1 MLLQKCKL
9 VRNTVKEAS
18 ELQKKQEKVKR
29 VMEFVSLVQEH
40 SRKMEQTII
49 STSVIHES
57 FPVFSVPVLELKKV
71 VVLLDETAKS
81 ISSEPSKE
89 RFGAAVTALQG
100 IDDKIKSQWSQLSK
114 HNHQDLV
121 KMLDILGKI
130 LKQDNDINVLTRTI
144 TDIEQTWPIT
154 SAEITHYRDKLEKGK
169 KKVASLNV
177 SADIQQF
184 LDKLGRGQATIVDL
198 TPEVMNWLE
207 SQNMSANISISL
219 K

>member
-9 VRNTVKEAS
+9 VRDTVREAS
-18 ELQKKQEKVKR
+18 ELKKKQETVDR
-29 VMEFVSLVQEH
+29 VLEFVKLVQKH
-40 SRKMEQTII
+40 SRGMEQTIT

-57 FPVFSVPVLELKKV
+57 FAMFSIPVSELIKV
-71 VVLLDETAKS
+71 IGLLDETAKS

-89 RFGAAVTALQG
+89 KFGAAVTALQG
-100 IDDKIKSQWSQLSK
+100 IDDKIKSQWSQLAK
-114 HNHQDLV
+114 NNHQDLV
-121 KMLDILGKI
+121 KMLDVLRKV
-130 LKQDNDINVLTRTI
+130 LKQDNDINVLTNTI
-144 TDIEQTWPIT
+144 TGFEQTWPIT
-154 SAEITHYRDKLEKGK
+154 SAKMTHYRDKLEEGK
-169 KKVASLNV
+169 KKVVSLNV
-177 SADIQQF
+177 SVDIQQF